1 MRSFLTVLASC
12 LLLMNI
18 SSSCSVAEQEEDFTF
33 SIYDES
39 GSDLKSLE
47 VDVEGHKQIPVS
59 VFAGAEWTL
68 SVTDGSEWIAASR
81 TSGPKGPCLLYI
93 DAASNKGADERA
105 GCIKFYCKDLTVSI
119 SVRQKGRG
127 VIIDTPVADLLDVV
141 FNSDGTASDISK
153 SAMTVNYLKGGPAV
167 CYYNG
172 TYGRYVSHYNH
183 KLASTVSAGYYEIDY
198 TDNLEFQ
205 NALEDGHTL
214 EVVFRMDLE
223 ANGSE
228 IKPFSSMDSGG
239 LGFLITASS
248 RGKEIT
254 YLPNVSTDGKSN
266 WIWAQSGI
274 VPEPGR
280 YYHVVGVWN
289 KKTQRASVYVDGVFK
304 NEVDAIGELNLPGT
318 QRKWFC
324 IGGDPGGGKAQCTF
338 NGDVAIAR
346 IYDKPLVAE
355 EVALLY
361 ENAVND
367 ATTEVIKVSDITYLP
382 FASVAKEYWYYV
394 YADGFRSGDVLT
406 LESTQNSSISYRCR
420 TECVDGMLKLQVP
433 DELMSGNYRIMLGRG
448 DSILPLGYVD
458 LKMTDAIHAT
468 RKTRIVAHR
477 GYHPGNIP
485 ENSIASLIEAQKLKV
500 YGSELDV
507 YITTDGVVVLYHDT
521 TLKGASDHA
530 DNESYKGLRPDS
542 CTYEEIRNYKL
553 SNGELIPTLDQY
565 LDQAKKCPEVKVIL
579 EIKSHDTAE
588 KNMRAVKACY
598 EVVMNKGMQ
607 SQVEY
612 ISGNYDILKKV
623 VEYDPDAMVQVLG
636 SRSDVEMY
644 LKDGIR
650 GIDYR
655 HDRLTDDIIH
665 QARELGMT
673 INVWTLNTVDAMM
686 EFIGKGVDLITTDE
700 AELGMSV
707 VGKTYVDSGAFM

>member
-1 MRSFLTVLASC
+1 M
-12 LLLMNI
+12 
-18 SSSCSVAEQEEDFTF
+18 
-33 SIYDES
+33 
-39 GSDLKSLE
+39 
-47 VDVEGHKQIPVS
+47 
-59 VFAGAEWTL
+59 
-68 SVTDGSEWIAASR
+68 
-81 TSGPKGPCLLYI
+81 
-93 DAASNKGADERA
+93 
-105 GCIKFYCKDLTVSI
+105 
-119 SVRQKGRG
+119 
-127 VIIDTPVADLLDVV
+127 IIDTPVADLLDVV
-141 FNSDGTASDISK
+141 FNGDGTASDISE
-153 SAMTVNYLKGGPAV
+153 SGMTVNYFKGGSAV
-167 CYYNG
+167 CYYNE

-183 KLASTVSAGYYEIDY
+183 KLASSVSAGYYEIDY

-205 NALEDGHTL
+205 NALADGHTL

-289 KKTQRASVYVDGVFK
+289 KKSQRATVYVDGVFK
-304 NEVDAIGELNLPGT
+304 NEVDAIGNLNLPGT

-324 IGGDPGGGKAQCTF
+324 IGGDPGGGKAQCAF

-361 ENAVND
+361 ENEVND
-367 ATTEVIKVSDITYLP
+367 ARTEVMQVSDITYLP
-382 FASVAKEYWYYV
+382 FASVAKGYWYYI
-394 YADGFRSGDVLT
+394 YADGFRNGDVLT
-406 LESTQNSSISYRCR
+406 LESTKDRSISCRCR
-420 TECVDGMLKLQVP
+420 TEYAAGLLKLQVP
-433 DELMSGNYRIMLGRG
+433 DDLISGNYRIILGRG

-458 LKMTDAIHAT
+458 LKMTETIHAT

-485 ENSIASLIEAQKLKV
+485 ENSIESLIEAQKLKV

-521 TLKGASDHA
+521 TLRGTSDHA
-530 DNESYKGLRPDS
+530 DNEGYKGLRPDS

-598 EVVMNKGMQ
+598 EAVMNKGMQ

-707 VGKTYVDSGAFM
+707 VGKTYVDSK

>member
-1 MRSFLTVLASC
+1 MKSLWTVLASC

-18 SSSCSVAEQEEDFTF
+18 SLSCSTTEQDKDITF
-33 SIYDES
+33 SVYDGTGAE
-39 GSDLKSLE
+39 LKTL
-47 VDVEGHKQIPVS
+47 DVEIDGHKKIPVS
-59 VFAGAEWTL
+59 VFAGAQWSV
-68 SVTDGSEWIAASR
+68 SVTEGEQWIAASPA
-81 TSGPKGPCLLYI
+81 SGSKGACQLYI
-93 DAASNKGADERA
+93 DVASNKGASDRI
-105 GCIKFYCKDLTVSI
+105 GQIKFYCQHITVSI
-119 SVRQKGRG
+119 PVYQKGRG
-127 VIIDTPVADLLDVV
+127 VIVDTPVADLLDVV
-141 FNSDGTASDISK
+141 FNSDGTASDISE
-153 SAMTVNYLKGGPAV
+153 SAMNVSFVKGQPAV
-167 CYYNG
+167 CYYNE
-172 TYGRYVSHYNH
+172 TYGRNVAHYNH
-183 KLASTVSAGYYEIDY
+183 KLASTVSAGYHEIDY
-198 TDNLEFQ
+198 TDNIEFQ
-205 NALEDGHTL
+205 NALADGHSL

-223 ANGSE
+223 PNGKE
-228 IKPFSSMDSGG
+228 IKPFSSMDAGG

-254 YLPNVSTDGKSN
+254 YLPNVSTDGKST

-289 KKTQRASVYVDGVFK
+289 KKTQRASVYVDGVIK

-346 IYDKPLVAE
+346 IYDKPLIAE
-355 EVALLY
+355 EVYLLY

-367 ATTEVIKVSDITYLP
+367 ARPEVIKVSEITYLP
-382 FASVAKEYWYYV
+382 FASVAKGYWYYV

-406 LESTQNSSISYRCR
+406 LESTQNRSISYRCR
-420 TECVDGMLKLQVP
+420 TEYAAGLLKLQVP
-433 DELMSGNYRIMLGRG
+433 DDLISGNYRIMLSRG
-448 DSILPLGYVD
+448 NTCLPLGYVD

-500 YGSELDV
+500 YASELDA

-521 TLKGASDHA
+521 TFKGTTDHA
-530 DNESYKGLRPDS
+530 DNASYKGLRPDS

-553 SNGELIPTLDQY
+553 CNGELLPTLDQY

-598 EVVMNKGMQ
+598 EAVRSKGMQ

-612 ISGNYDILKKV
+612 ISGNYDICKKI

-636 SRSDVEMY
+636 SRSDVEVY

-655 HDRLTDDIIH
+655 YDRLKDDIIKK
-665 QARELGMT
+665 ARELGMT
-673 INVWTLNTVDAMM
+673 INVWTLNTADAMM

-707 VGKTYVDSGAFM
+707 VGKIYVDSK